1 MLFRALAINIG
12 TLRVGTLFKY
22 GTDDPIIRF
31 VASDDYID
39 LPQPPTLS
47 LSMQAADPAQ
57 QRAFWADVTQP
68 VFNGSYSAKKDAFL
82 LPAFF
87 QGLLPEGVFRD
98 HIAAERKCEPD
109 DHFEMLAATG
119 RDLPGNVSARPVELD
134 FQEVAHLVTQD
145 ADSLEMSVVAEPM
158 EDGMSVSGMQAKL
171 GVLKEGDGYV
181 ARTKLQD
188 THIIAKLPVVGYALL
203 PELEDLSLRLA
214 AAAGVTVCEV
224 TLEPLEKLA
233 VEHNYDLGDET
244 TGKTNFLAVTR
255 FDRSPGGRIH
265 AEDFGQIL
273 EIQPEN
279 KYRSSYFDI
288 AAVMLDEPT
297 LGEPAIH
304 ELLRRITVNELL
316 GNPDMHIKN
325 IGVLYL
331 DGVSPTLSPAYDIVA
346 YSAYNNRQGH
356 GLYIIPPEL
365 LPPPPKDKPAPKQR
379 LSPTILRRF
388 SENLGLPEK
397 PLATVVMQTV
407 QNAVKA
413 WPQMIEESKLTAR
426 QKENLLA
433 FFNSQPMVASAR
445 ARLERHAAA

>member
-1 MLFRALAINIG
+1 MLFRALAIYIG

-39 LPQPPTLS
+39 LPDPPTLS

-57 QRAFWADVTQP
+57 QRAFWADVTQQ
-68 VFNGSYSAKKDAFL
+68 VFNGSYSAKKDTFL

-171 GVLKEGDGYV
+171 GVLKEGDRYV

-224 TLEPLEKLA
+224 ALEPLEKLA

-265 AEDFGQIL
+265 AEDFG
-273 EIQPEN
+273 
-279 KYRSSYFDI
+279 
-288 AAVMLDEPT
+288 
-297 LGEPAIH
+297 
-304 ELLRRITVNELL
+304 
-316 GNPDMHIKN
+316 
-325 IGVLYL
+325 
-331 DGVSPTLSPAYDIVA
+331 
-346 YSAYNNRQGH
+346 
-356 GLYIIPPEL
+356 
-365 LPPPPKDKPAPKQR
+365 
-379 LSPTILRRF
+379 
-388 SENLGLPEK
+388 
-397 PLATVVMQTV
+397 
-407 QNAVKA
+407 
-413 WPQMIEESKLTAR
+413 
-426 QKENLLA
+426 
-433 FFNSQPMVASAR
+433 
-445 ARLERHAAA
+445 